1 MPELPDRDAIEARL
15 ARLIGRELQNQ
26 FHELMNLIG
35 DPPNLSNVPESYWN
49 NGGKELRNILE
60 PELTAI
66 FMTQAEL
73 LMNTV
78 NIGVDWT
85 LVNQRAVDFARSYTF
100 DLVSGIVERDKVL
113 LQSAI
118 GDYFAQDLSIGQ
130 LTSRLSGAYGPVR
143 AEMIAVTETTR
154 AAVEGEKALA
164 AEIEKMTG
172 VIRMVGY
179 WITERDGNVCAIC
192 QVNDRKPTA
201 EVGFP
206 PLHPRCRCNV
216 RYEIE
221 ANENSD

>member
-1 MPELPDRDAIEARL
+1 MPELPDRDAVEARL
-15 ARLIGRELQNQ
+15 ARLVGRELQAQ
-26 FHELMNLIG
+26 FHELMDLIG
-35 DPPNLSNVPESYWN
+35 DPPNLSNVPEVYWN
-49 NGGKELRNILE
+49 NGGKKLREILE

-66 FMTQAEL
+66 FLTQAEL

-100 DLVSGIVERDKVL
+100 DLVSGIVERDKVM
-113 LQSAI
+113 LQNAV
-118 GDYFAQDLSIGQ
+118 GDYFAQDMSIGQ
-130 LTSRLSGAYGPVR
+130 LSSRLSGAFGPVR

-164 AEIEKMTG
+164 AEIEKMTN

-179 WITERDGNVCAIC
+179 WITERDPSVCAIC
-192 QVNDRKPTA
+192 QPNDRQPTA
-201 EVGFP
+201 VVGFP
-206 PLHPRCRCNV
+206 PAHPRCRCNV

-221 ANENSD
+221 ANENRD